1 MARKKKTGAKKSVQR
16 VIVTYIEEGAVQLI
30 QGTNDAMKRLYV
42 SPLQDRNE
50 ANTNDDSWSDNKYDQ
65 EMNNNISSVEEK
77 LPIYKFTNLY
87 PLDIEDEICFVVNE
101 PKVSDLRKET
111 LYPRQ
116 VSPKQRADI
125 LKSMKDAR
133 CRRANIVPVP
143 RSKKNRYGPSKF
155 ERLHDTKLLFKH
167 IHLPSIKRRK
177 YSAAYKNPKVDEEI
191 SFMVQ
196 DVVRLLKSSNQILN
210 EHNVD
215 NNVQVKADSSN
226 DDISTVQIEED
237 SLSLSNSK
245 EYISKLQSSASTQV
259 SASGRVSKFL
269 VDVHSDLVSCIIR
282 EPLNPCHDHDKITP
296 IKLHKRCQVHA
307 HDGSDDPDP
316 ISDGSPSESTQ
327 DFKLPSSSVGS
338 SRNTA
343 LTHTEGLKD
352 DDLSGKI
359 LNDEK
364 ISQHPAE
371 INEASSFEKEQDLL
385 HIAFKELEVRSIKIN
400 IPKF

>member
-1 MARKKKTGAKKSVQR
+1 MARKKKSVQR
-16 VIVTYIEEGAVQLI
+16 VKVKFIEEAAPVHLI
-30 QGTNDAMKRLYV
+30 QDTNDAMKMKRLNV
-42 SPLQDRNE
+42 SPLQDRNQ
-50 ANTNDDSWSDNKYDQ
+50 AKTNVDSWSDKYDQ
-65 EMNNNISSVEEK
+65 EMNNNVSSVEEN
-77 LPIYKFTNLY
+77 LTIYKFTN
-87 PLDIEDEICFVVNE
+87 NE
-101 PKVSDLRKET
+101 PEVSDLRNES
-111 LYPRQ
+111 LYPHQ
-116 VSPKQRADI
+116 VSPTHGADI
-125 LKSMKDAR
+125 MKSTEGGR
-133 CRRANIVPVP
+133 CRRASIVPVR
-143 RSKKNRYGPSKF
+143 RSKKYQYRPSKF

-210 EHNVD
+210 ERNVD
-215 NNVQVKADSSN
+215 DNVQVKAESSN

-245 EYISKLQSSASTQV
+245 ENISKLQSSASTQV

-400 IPKF
+400 ITKF

>member
-16 VIVTYIEEGAVQLI
+16 VKVTYIEEGAVQLI
-30 QGTNDAMKRLYV
+30 QDTNDAMKRLYV

-125 LKSMKDAR
+125 MKSTKGAR
-133 CRRANIVPVP
+133 RRRANIVPVP
-143 RSKKNRYGPSKF
+143 RSKKNRHGPSKF

-167 IHLPSIKRRK
+167 IHLPSLKRRK
-177 YSAAYKNPKVDEEI
+177 YSAYKNPKVDEEI

-210 EHNVD
+210 ERNVD
-215 NNVQVKADSSN
+215 DNVQVKAESSN

-245 EYISKLQSSASTQV
+245 ENISKLQYSASTQV

>member
-1 MARKKKTGAKKSVQR
+1 MKS
-16 VIVTYIEEGAVQLI
+16 TEG
-30 QGTNDAMKRLYV
+30 G
-42 SPLQDRNE
+42 
-50 ANTNDDSWSDNKYDQ
+50 
-65 EMNNNISSVEEK
+65 
-77 LPIYKFTNLY
+77 
-87 PLDIEDEICFVVNE
+87 
-101 PKVSDLRKET
+101 
-111 LYPRQ
+111 
-116 VSPKQRADI
+116 
-125 LKSMKDAR
+125 R
-133 CRRANIVPVP
+133 CRRASIVPVR
-143 RSKKNRYGPSKF
+143 RSKKYQYGPSKF

-177 YSAAYKNPKVDEEI
+177 YSAYKNPKVDEEI
-191 SFMVQ
+191 SFMFQ

-327 DFKLPSSSVGS
+327 DFEIPSSV
-338 SRNTA
+338 
-343 LTHTEGLKD
+343 
-352 DDLSGKI
+352 
-359 LNDEK
+359 EK
-364 ISQHPAE
+364 ISQHLVE
-371 INEASSFEKEQDLL
+371 SIEASTFEKEQDLL
-385 HIAFKELEVRSIKIN
+385 HIAFNELEVRLIIYLTFLLKFQFLIFSCFSWFSLTWTALSKSLVTSSRVASIVESETSARTVSRLEVY
-400 IPKF
+400 PVQSAVQ